1 MTFFV
6 VCAGVL
12 ERAVALSADGYQDEA
27 LHSRRLHQARL
38 RRGPAGRRRG
48 EVQSGQAHGMGRRL
62 QRVRP
67 TVVVQA
73 GAGDRLVVQ
82 GRKLLVSHGFSD
94 ARSRR
99 KCITYSFRKHGAQLW
114 RISSSLMRIN
124 VGKTKLKRFMDEK
137 PLRSADRSVKKALC
151 KKQSG
156 ITVASDF
163 EDTELR
169 TCEISGELM
178 RRAYH
183 DPFPSSAL
191 VAAVSIIPTSVK
203 G

>member
-1 MTFFV
+1 MTRTRRST
-6 VCAGVL
+6 ARGSTG
-12 ERAVALSADGYQDEA
+12 RPSPRDGTTPTKSLA
-27 LHSRRLHQARL
+27 RRLGSGRG
-38 RRGPAGRRRG
+38 RGPARG
-48 EVQSGQAHGMGRRL
+48 TRTQTL
-62 QRVRP
+62 
-67 TVVVQA
+67 
-73 GAGDRLVVQ
+73 
-82 GRKLLVSHGFSD
+82 SHGVSD

-99 KCITYSFRKHGAQLW
+99 KCITYSFRKHGALLW

-124 VGKTKLKRFMDEK
+124 LGKTKLKRFMDEK

-151 KKQSG
+151 KKQSD
-156 ITVASDF
+156 ITVVSDF

-169 TCEISGELM
+169 ICEISGELM
-178 RRAYH
+178 RRAYHDH